1 VFTKLFVA
9 TTNPSKLKELKE
21 LLADL
26 PFALLSLSDFP
37 NAVEVEE
44 DGATFRENAEKKALG
59 YAKQTGCL
67 TLAEDSGL
75 AVDYLDGK
83 PGVHSARFSG
93 PEKDDLENCRKVLT
107 SLEGVSR
114 EGRTAAFKCACA
126 LASPKKVIS
135 VVEESVTGQITEKMW
150 GKGGF
155 GYDPLFF
162 YPDFGTTFA
171 NVTAARKHSVSHRG
185 KALRKMKE
193 VLKEYLQE
201 GKISSGC

>member
-1 VFTKLFVA
+1 MATKLLVA
-9 TTNPSKLKELKE
+9 TTNQKKLKELKE

-26 PFALLSLSDFP
+26 PVKLLSLDDFP

-59 YAKQTGCL
+59 YAQQANCM

-75 AVDYLDGK
+75 TVEYLDGE
-83 PGVHSARFSG
+83 PGVRSARFSG
-93 PEKDDLENCRKVLT
+93 PEKNDLENCRKILK
-107 SLEGVSR
+107 SMEGVSR
-114 EGRTAAFKCACA
+114 QGRGAAFHCVCA
-126 LASPKKVIS
+126 LAVPEKVIS
-135 VVEESVTGQITEKMW
+135 VVHESVSGQITEKMW

-171 NVTAARKHSVSHRG
+171 NVTAARKHLVSHRG

-193 VLKEYLQE
+193 VLKEYLQKE
-201 GKISSGC
+201 TV

>member
-1 VFTKLFVA
+1 MTTKLLVA
-9 TTNPSKLKELKE
+9 TSNPSKFKELRE
-21 LLADL
+21 LLAHL
-26 PFALLSLSDFP
+26 PITLLSLSDFP
-37 NAVEVEE
+37 NAVEVKE

-59 YAKQTGCL
+59 YARQTNCM

-75 AVDYLDGK
+75 AVDYLNGE

-93 PEKDDLENCRKVLT
+93 PEKNDLENCRKILK
-107 SLEGVSR
+107 LMEGVSR
-114 EGRTAAFKCACA
+114 QGRSAAFHCACA
-126 LASPKKVIS
+126 LATPEKVIS
-135 VVEESVTGQITEKMW
+135 VVEESVSGQITEKMW

-185 KALRKMKE
+185 KALRRMKE
-193 VLKEYLQE
+193 VLKEYLQK
-201 GKISSGC
+201 GKVSLGS